1 MATNFLKKLVSRS
14 KSRSISPSNHSTSSI
29 NSSKVKKKSK
39 DDSTKQPIFFNLN
52 AQDPRSFFD
61 RTMDEINYEYYN
73 NNQRERR
80 KHDYERK
87 PRRRSPTLNSHI
99 VSQDNISY
107 TGFHKNEKES
117 YNYDDLFYQKNSI
130 KKEKGRN
137 TIKDEYLKK
146 NIYKDEDKDIDD
158 KLLNYEKEQYLHNNF
173 HSAPNSPPKYSY
185 NSKQRLCDFIS
196 PSMLYKHDIEVDGN
210 IVNPYDSSR
219 YDINRY
225 NSYNTLQSNMFGDPR
240 NLKYKSSGS
249 PFLTTKNT
257 NFTSHP
263 YNHLNLE
270 NKNDDKNKNSMKNI
284 SKEDEKTFEEPIY
297 ESLKRNNSSSPKITL
312 QIPNEFSKIGS
323 TKTKDPYN
331 EINNEKKRAISK
343 SPSKKSTI
351 STKSKE
357 GVERSAS
364 AHLFKISSSNIKMY
378 DYLSPI
384 CKKVG
389 CMATIYVTNPD
400 STTAKFLVC
409 KSQLS
414 HVSSYFRNLF
424 MENSSLTIPGVKQHS
439 MNTYTL
445 VVSSLPSPKPSLQFQ
460 WYIESTIADPVLRE
474 ISPDTL
480 ETLMRL
486 SKRFS
491 TPSLTIRCSQFIINT
506 VSGKPPMIAL
516 CWLNWIIKHRFDQGC
531 YDAILPVVS
540 RMSLTDLERH
550 RAMLSER
557 IYGDIVS
564 GKLRCVYKQ
573 VSNIFKVIHEMDHFV
588 FDGRICPRCEK
599 TGNDVKSLGNK
610 IRLKVSP
617 CEKMIGCGSC
627 YKNSECELKKK
638 GNGEYEAYF
647 KCDHDL
653 KAFGEKTEDCWC
665 QEKTY
670 RECFLKFESLCPLES
685 NKIQVK
691 NDEKKEK

>member
-1 MATNFLKKLVSRS
+1 
-14 KSRSISPSNHSTSSI
+14 
-29 NSSKVKKKSK
+29 
-39 DDSTKQPIFFNLN
+39 
-52 AQDPRSFFD
+52 
-61 RTMDEINYEYYN
+61 
-73 NNQRERR
+73 
-80 KHDYERK
+80 
-87 PRRRSPTLNSHI
+87 
-99 VSQDNISY
+99 
-107 TGFHKNEKES
+107 
-117 YNYDDLFYQKNSI
+117 
-130 KKEKGRN
+130 
-137 TIKDEYLKK
+137 
-146 NIYKDEDKDIDD
+146 
-158 KLLNYEKEQYLHNNF
+158 
-173 HSAPNSPPKYSY
+173 
-185 NSKQRLCDFIS
+185 
-196 PSMLYKHDIEVDGN
+196 
-210 IVNPYDSSR
+210 
-219 YDINRY
+219 
-225 NSYNTLQSNMFGDPR
+225 
-240 NLKYKSSGS
+240 
-249 PFLTTKNT
+249 
-257 NFTSHP
+257 
-263 YNHLNLE
+263 
-270 NKNDDKNKNSMKNI
+270 MK
-284 SKEDEKTFEEPIY
+284 
-297 ESLKRNNSSSPKITL
+297 
-312 QIPNEFSKIGS
+312 
-323 TKTKDPYN
+323 
-331 EINNEKKRAISK
+331 KKRAISK